1 MVAGTLRTDSF
12 HKIIAGPGVITFWK
26 DHRRNM
32 DIVKTESTV
41 TSFAIEMDMGIFV
54 MIGIVAQTQFITG
67 PFHVF
72 NGMDKMMILEGVQAA
87 ENTGLVNSLDP
98 VLQFHQ
104 AQRALLVLERLGH
117 QQTVGGNLDSMFFQV
132 LLYLRL

>member
-1 MVAGTLRTDSF
+1 MVTGTFRTDSL
-12 HKIIAGPGVITFWK
+12 HKIIACPGIISFRK
-26 DHRRNM
+26 DHWRYM

-41 TSFAIEMDMGIFV
+41 ASFAIEMDVGIFV
-54 MIGIVAQTQFITG
+54 MVGIVAQTQFITG

-87 ENTGLVNSLDP
+87 ENTGLVNSLNP

-104 AQRALLVLERLGH
+104 A
-117 QQTVGGNLDSMFFQV
+117 
-132 LLYLRL
+132 